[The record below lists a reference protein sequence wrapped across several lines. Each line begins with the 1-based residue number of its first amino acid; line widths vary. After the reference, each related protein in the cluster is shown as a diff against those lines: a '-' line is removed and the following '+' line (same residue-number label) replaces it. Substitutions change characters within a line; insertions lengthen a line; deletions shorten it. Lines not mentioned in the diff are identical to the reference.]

1 MKMKLLCLRILIR
14 IRIRDGNGNDNN
26 IDIIVYNNN
35 NCHVI
40 MKVDVFIIIR
50 DDDDYPDDYYVGA
63 SSGIGIRI
71 ISNSGGRPDNF
82 GGSVENV
89 VISMMTIMK
98 LLLIR

>member
-35 NCHVI
+35 NSHVI

-50 DDDDYPDDYYVGA
+50 DDDYYVGA

-89 VISMMTIMK
+89 VILMMTIMK
-98 LLLIR
+98 LFLIR